1 MGGSMVL
8 DRSAAFF
15 HVLEK
20 SELLTAEQLAYAR
33 DAAEEND
40 DPKALAWNLV
50 HREWLSRWQA
60 GQMLLAG
67 RTCFFWGRYKL
78 IDVLGQGGMGKVYL
92 ARHTMMNRPVALK
105 TISRKLEKDP
115 AAMQRF
121 LIEAR
126 AVAALDH
133 PNIVHAYSVDNEGD
147 TYYMVLEYVEGQ
159 NLQQLVE
166 AEGPLDY
173 LCAADYVRQAADGL
187 AHAHSKGLIH
197 CDIKPSNLLVNA
209 QGVVKILD
217 MGMARV
223 IGQGEPAEEETNG
236 AAGLVGTVDFMAP
249 EQATQSPDFDHR
261 ADLYSLGCTLYYLL
275 TGHPPFPEGTVPER
289 IVKHQSQEP
298 RSILDERP
306 TAPRDLVRICREM
319 MAKNPA
325 ERFQSAEEVSR
336 RLADWRPL
344 PQKILKAVPL
354 DESGRDEAEKT
365 PNVAVW
371 PLVLGACRRRV
382 ALASA
387 GAVLALLVVSGLI
400 LLGVHRSR
408 TRDRT
413 EELRRPRWKRRMGG
427 HSRRRIPTQRNGGA
441 SCWPLTPSPRHRQNQ
456 SLRRRRRRRPRRAG
470 EDGCRETGEPRGP
483 RREYAQAGTT

>member
-1 MGGSMVL
+1 
-8 DRSAAFF
+8 
-15 HVLEK
+15 
-20 SELLTAEQLAYAR
+20 
-33 DAAEEND
+33 
-40 DPKALAWNLV
+40 
-50 HREWLSRWQA
+50 
-60 GQMLLAG
+60 MLLAG

-121 LIEAR
+121 LNRGI
-126 AVAALDH
+126 AVAALDSH
-133 PNIVHAYSVDNEGD
+133 PNIVHAYSVNNEGD
-147 TYYMVLEYVEGQ
+147 TYYMVLESLSRARTCSNWSRRRARWITRRGR
-159 NLQQLVE
+159 
-166 AEGPLDY
+166 
-173 LCAADYVRQAADGL
+173 LCARGGRRFGSRPQQGPDPLRHQAVEFASKRPGSGENPRYGHGSCHRSRRTGRRGDERCGR
-187 AHAHSKGLIH
+187 AGGDCGFHA
-197 CDIKPSNLLVNA
+197 P
-209 QGVVKILD
+209 Q
-217 MGMARV
+217 
-223 IGQGEPAEEETNG
+223 
-236 AAGLVGTVDFMAP
+236 
-249 EQATQSPDFDHR
+249 QATQSPDFDHR

-354 DESGRDEAEKT
+354 DEKVETRPKRRRTLPSGRWSLVHAAAELRWH
-365 PNVAVW
+365 P
-371 PLVLGACRRRV
+371 RR
-382 ALASA
+382 
-387 GAVLALLVVSGLI
+387 AVLALLVVSGLI

-413 EELRRPRWKRRMGG
+413 EELAQTQVEEADGRPLAPENPDATKWRGLVLAVNSQPETPAKP
-427 HSRRRIPTQRNGGA
+427 IAPPTKKEAPG
-441 SCWPLTPSPRHRQNQ
+441 
-456 SLRRRRRRRPRRAG
+456 RRRRRRMPRNR
-470 EDGCRETGEPRGP
+470 
-483 RREYAQAGTT
+483 